1 MRAGWKQTTQGPP
14 GEPTTFV
21 YVAGRPPVLQFPR
34 KALRT
39 LFGSW
44 RKRKVQ
50 EWATRGGGADHATGM
65 IRAMNRE
72 FMDNAVAKDISRD
85 TRLRGRCPH
94 SRRIRRALCPPARRK
109 PIVQGRGDKHHGIRC
124 ERRLWNAQAPKRVQ
138 CAFAA
143 ATHASSGSISDV
155 SNLPGGAKTT
165 AILTC
170 LLAGRRMTRL

>member
-1 MRAGWKQTTQGPP
+1 METDDTGAAWGAYHFCIRC
-14 GEPTTFV
+14 
-21 YVAGRPPVLQFPR
+21 RPPSCPAIPSQSSANSVRLLE
-34 KALRT
+34 KAK
-39 LFGSW
+39 GA
-44 RKRKVQ
+44 
-50 EWATRGGGADHATGM
+50 EWATRGGGADYAIGM
-65 IRAMNRE
+65 IRALNRE

-85 TRLRGRCPH
+85 TRLPGRCPH